1 MHLILRMRDRT
12 GKSAFRNV
20 SVVYFVS
27 SKYLAEKSYNP
38 NQNYFRNL
46 PVQNHLLALVVV
58 VGVAVAVHVVNV
70 KTIHVMWGAC
80 SGIDLVQLRVR
91 VHNPKNEMQVFQEC
105 TTHPS

>member
-1 MHLILRMRDRT
+1 MRGRT

-58 VGVAVAVHVVNV
+58 IMMILG
-70 KTIHVMWGAC
+70 TI
-80 SGIDLVQLRVR
+80 IQ
-91 VHNPKNEMQVFQEC
+91 NKNFIFLF
-105 TTHPS
+105 